1 MAPTQADLRVMVD
14 ANILIAGSVWPR
26 WPYEVL
32 QHALHGDFQL
42 VLSNYILRQARR
54 HIQARFPAYIE
65 PFNGVLQ
72 ACRYELIA
80 DPSKVQVSQH
90 SDLVRDPTDVPVALA
105 AINARVDY
113 LVSED
118 KDLTVQDESTAELRL
133 CTKTCQVW
141 RLGQRCLPLPQLSSS
156 AIISLEHNY
165 PTWSWQCIL
174 IHCKKRRRFWR

>member
-1 MAPTQADLRVMVD
+1 MEPIRPDLRVMVD

-32 QHALHGDFQL
+32 QHALHGDFRL

-65 PFNGVLQ
+65 PFNGVLH
-72 ACRYELIA
+72 ACHYELIA
-80 DPSKVQVSQH
+80 DPSRVQVSQH

-118 KDLTVQDESTAELRL
+118 KDLTVQDESTAELRQSL
-133 CTKTCQVW
+133 AVMISGTFLRQVMGW
-141 RLGQRCLPLPQLSSS
+141 SSQD
-156 AIISLEHNY
+156 LENIRY
-165 PTWSWQCIL
+165 RNWQDI
-174 IHCKKRRRFWR
+174 